1 MTCSDFHGSTPF
13 HLAIQESAS
22 KCLYEAL
29 RFLPKQILEI
39 PDSQS
44 RLPLTL
50 AVQLG
55 NTDAIQLL
63 IQAGADVNIVE
74 EVTGRTP
81 LHFAVELGELGAG
94 IVEFLIR
101 SGGLLDILDGSGLT
115 PIHLASIVESKEPL
129 VAITKVVGG
138 GEVLDLPDGQGL
150 TPLMYACSY
159 GNEENVKFLIKKK
172 VSGSIIRNPSG
183 HSQCTI
189 ALYYHNDSYSALLRS
204 SQPTLVV
211 LQCNNEQAVLCCKT
225 LACIILCQLCWCN
238 KSEH

>member
-1 MTCSDFHGSTPF
+1 MTCPDFHGSTPF
-13 HLAIQESAS
+13 HLTIQETAT
-22 KCLYEAL
+22 KCLYQAL
-29 RFLPKQILEI
+29 RCIPKEILET

-50 AVQLG
+50 AVQMG
-55 NTDAIQLL
+55 NTEAIQLL
-63 IQAGADVNIVE
+63 IEREADVNTVD

-101 SGGLLDILDGSGLT
+101 SGGQLNVLDGSGLT

-138 GEVLDLPDGQGL
+138 GEVLNLPDGQGL

-172 VSGSIIRNPSG
+172 V
-183 HSQCTI
+183 HVTT
-189 ALYYHNDSYSALLRS
+189 YM
-204 SQPTLVV
+204 
-211 LQCNNEQAVLCCKT
+211 
-225 LACIILCQLCWCN
+225 
-238 KSEH
+238 

>member
-1 MTCSDFHGSTPF
+1 MTCPDFSGNSPF
-13 HLAIQESAS
+13 HLAIQESAT
-22 KCLYEAL
+22 KCLHEAL

-55 NTDAIQLL
+55 NTEAIQLL
-63 IQAGADVNIVE
+63 IEAGADVNTIDE
-74 EVTGRTP
+74 LTGRTS

-101 SGGLLDILDGSGLT
+101 SGGLLDILDGNGQT

-172 VSGSIIRNPSG
+172 VHVHVIYQQD
-183 HSQCTI
+183 HSKCDT
-189 ALYYHNDSYSALLRS
+189 
-204 SQPTLVV
+204 
-211 LQCNNEQAVLCCKT
+211 
-225 LACIILCQLCWCN
+225 ILCNQVTVFGLPCTRN
-238 KSEH
+238 

>member
-1 MTCSDFHGSTPF
+1 MTCLDFHGSTPF
-13 HLAIQESAS
+13 HLAIQESATE
-22 KCLYEAL
+22 CLYQAL
-29 RFLPKQILEI
+29 HYLPKQIFEI

-55 NTDAIQLL
+55 NADAIQLL
-63 IQAGADVNIVE
+63 IQGGADVNVVD

-81 LHFAVELGELGAG
+81 LHLAVELGDLGAE

-101 SGGLLDILDGSGLT
+101 SGGLLDVLDGNGLT

-159 GNEENVKFLIKKK
+159 GNEENVKYLIKKK
-172 VSGSIIRNPSG
+172 VTMCKCTLYMYNVNPFI
-183 HSQCTI
+183 TRK
-189 ALYYHNDSYSALLRS
+189 LTD
-204 SQPTLVV
+204 
-211 LQCNNEQAVLCCKT
+211 
-225 LACIILCQLCWCN
+225 IL
-238 KSEH
+238 E

>member
-1 MTCSDFHGSTPF
+1 MTCPDFSGNSPF
-13 HLAIQESAS
+13 HLAIQESAT

-55 NTDAIQLL
+55 NTEAIQLL
-63 IQAGADVNIVE
+63 IEAGADVNTIDE
-74 EVTGRTP
+74 LTGRTP

-101 SGGLLDILDGSGLT
+101 SGGLLDILDGNGQT

-172 VSGSIIRNPSG
+172 VHVHVIYQQN
-183 HSQCTI
+183 HSKSDT
-189 ALYYHNDSYSALLRS
+189 
-204 SQPTLVV
+204 
-211 LQCNNEQAVLCCKT
+211 
-225 LACIILCQLCWCN
+225 ILCNQVTVFGLPSTRN
-238 KSEH
+238 